1 MRKHLVKLNFLFL
14 FFLFSCEKIIDIP
27 LNEADSQLVIEG
39 NVDNYSSTQEVIISR
54 STSFSYGG
62 DPSPV
67 SNAKVYLR
75 EENKDA
81 KLLVEE
87 GKGVYRIRNFKGKP
101 GSTYFLSVEVDGE
114 EYKSQSTMP
123 MPVRI
128 DSVGT
133 VSTVLFSETIKSAMV
148 VYTDPKEVENYYRFK
163 LEVNQ
168 DFGKIFWLSNDRL
181 TNGKEINRNL
191 LDLNNNLEEDDEVKI
206 YLYSIDSNMYSYWDA
221 ILSQNPGSSTPSNP
235 KSNISNNALG
245 YFSAHSIDVAT
256 FNVK

>member
-1 MRKHLVKLNFLFL
+1 MGKHLFKTVFLFVV
-14 FFLFSCEKIIDIP
+14 FLFSCEKIIDIP
-27 LNEADSQLVIEG
+27 LQEADSKIVIEG
-39 NVDNYSSTQEVIISR
+39 NVDNYNNTQEVIISR
-54 STSFSYGG
+54 STSFSYVG
-62 DPSPV
+62 DRIPV

-75 EENKDA
+75 EDSMKA
-81 KLLVEE
+81 KLLLED
-87 GKGVYRIRNFKGKP
+87 GKGVYRLRNFKGKP
-101 GSTYFLSVEVDGE
+101 GNTYFLSVEVDGE

-123 MPVRI
+123 MSVTI

-133 VSTVLFSETIKSAMV
+133 VETDLFSETIKSATV
-148 VYTDPKEVENYYRFK
+148 VYTDPKEVKNYYRFK

-181 TNGKEINRNL
+181 TNGKEINRTL
-191 LDLNNNLEEDDEVKI
+191 LDFDNNLEEEDEVKI
-206 YLYSIDSNMYSYWDA
+206 YLYNIDSNMYSYWDA
-221 ILSQNPGSSTPSNP
+221 ILSQNPGNSTPSNP